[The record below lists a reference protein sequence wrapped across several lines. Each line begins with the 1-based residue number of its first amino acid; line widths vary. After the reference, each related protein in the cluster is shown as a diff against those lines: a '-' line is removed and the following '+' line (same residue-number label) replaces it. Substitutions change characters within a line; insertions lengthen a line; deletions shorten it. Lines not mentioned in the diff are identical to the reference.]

1 MSNAAHYLIQKPSV
15 NFFSSCSFFS
25 GMTTYD
31 GILYVA
37 EQHIGAILTF
47 DIQSEAFIRKVVGG
61 YNKLER
67 IEQLVLSPC

>member
-1 MSNAAHYLIQKPSV
+1 MQFKLIRCRIYSNI
-15 NFFSSCSFFS
+15 FT

-37 EQHIGAILTF
+37 EQNIGAILSF
-47 DIQSEAFIRKVVGG
+47 EIQSERFIRKVVGG
-61 YNKLER
+61 YDKLDR

>member
-1 MSNAAHYLIQKPSV
+1 LISKR
-15 NFFSSCSFFS
+15 SFFLS

-37 EQHIGAILTF
+37 EQNIGAILTF

>member
-1 MSNAAHYLIQKPSV
+1 MAISINHDV
-15 NFFSSCSFFS
+15 

-37 EQHIGAILTF
+37 EQHIGAILSF
-47 DIQSEAFIRKVVGG
+47 DIHTESFIRNVFGG
-61 YNKLER
+61 YNKLDR

>member
-1 MSNAAHYLIQKPSV
+1 MRNSSEQIDSPS
-15 NFFSSCSFFS
+15 FLLSFL

-47 DIQSEAFIRKVVGG
+47 DIQSEAFIEKIVGG
-61 YNKLER
+61 YNKLDR

>member
-1 MSNAAHYLIQKPSV
+1 
-15 NFFSSCSFFS
+15 
-25 GMTTYD
+25 MTTYD

>member
-1 MSNAAHYLIQKPSV
+1 
-15 NFFSSCSFFS
+15 
-25 GMTTYD
+25 MTTYD

-37 EQHIGAILTF
+37 EQNIGAILTF

>member
-1 MSNAAHYLIQKPSV
+1 
-15 NFFSSCSFFS
+15 
-25 GMTTYD
+25 MTTYN

-37 EQHIGAILTF
+37 EQNIGAILTF
-47 DIQSEAFIRKVVGG
+47 NIISEGFIKKIVGG